1 MKKYLLSALVLD
13 FDLYPRGDVD
23 GHHVSEIAAAVSAGC
38 NMPPIVIEKSSKR
51 IVDGFHRWK
60 AYRRLYDDEYST
72 NCIEK
77 IYADDSELLLAA
89 MRFNASHGRA
99 LTQHDKT
106 HCILLAQ
113 KLNISSELVGEALN
127 LTPKR
132 IGKLKTDRIG
142 TIGSQAVAL
151 KQTIRHMSGRKLTK
165 AQVLANEKLSGMNQM
180 FYVNQL
186 LTLLETDLIDTANI
200 DLRSRLAGLQQ
211 AISDFLKKQA
221 A

>member
-1 MKKYLLSALVLD
+1 MKNYLLSELVLD
-13 FDLYPRGDVD
+13 FDLYPRGSIDN
-23 GHHVSEIAAAVSAGC
+23 HHVAEIATAVSAGSS
-38 NMPPIVIEKSSKR
+38 MPPIVIEKVSKR

-60 AYRRLYDDEYST
+60 AYRRLYGEEHST
-72 NCIEK
+72 KCVEK
-77 IYADDSELLLAA
+77 TYPGDSQLLLDA

-113 KLNISSELVGEALN
+113 KLNISSKLVAEVLN
-127 LTPKR
+127 LTSEN
-132 IGKLKTDRIG
+132 IGKLKTGRIG
-142 TIGSQAVAL
+142 TIGSQPLAL

-165 AQVLANEKLSGMNQM
+165 RQALANDKLSGMNQT

-186 LTLLETDLIDTANI
+186 LTLLETDLIDTANT
-200 DLRSRLAGLQQ
+200 DLCSGLVRLQE

>member
-13 FDLYPRGDVD
+13 FDLYPRGSIDN
-23 GHHVSEIAAAVSAGC
+23 HHVTQIAAAISAGC
-38 NMPPIVIEKSSKR
+38 SMPPIVIEKASKR

-60 AYRRLYDDEYST
+60 AYRRLYGEEYST

-77 IYADDSELLLAA
+77 IYPGDSQLLLDA

-113 KLNISSELVGEALN
+113 KLKISSELVAEALN
-127 LTPKR
+127 LTSER

-142 TIGSQAVAL
+142 TIGSQPLAL

-165 AQVLANEKLSGMNQM
+165 RQASANEKLSGMNQM

-186 LTLLETDLIDTANI
+186 LTLLETDLIDTANT
-200 DLRSRLAGLQQ
+200 DLRSRLARLQE